1 MPMKRRGPRDERGT
15 ANTRPDDAEME
26 TFSLG
31 VPRWPVLLRLMGRGP
46 LVRRSDRIEA
56 LVLVLALVVAV
67 LAIPAAAAV
76 GTAVH
81 DSNRHLY
88 AEQARTRHLVSAT
101 VTEVPANRLVSRT
114 GTIDVQARWTAAG
127 GEHTGDVN
135 APSSVQPGDTVEVWV
150 DDTGAQVPA
159 PNPTSR
165 AAWEGAAAA
174 FALWFAVAATVAT
187 VFAATMAICD
197 HIRWNRWQHD
207 LNRLVDSDDGYH
219 RPGHAV

>member
-1 MPMKRRGPRDERGT
+1 MKRRGPRDERGT
-15 ANTRPDDAEME
+15 ANPRPDTAEMD

-31 VPRWPVLLRLMGRGP
+31 LPRWPVLLRLMGRGP

-67 LAIPAAAAV
+67 LAIPVAAAV

-88 AEQARTRHLVSAT
+88 AEQARTSHLVTAT

-114 GTIDVQARWTAAG
+114 GTIDVVARWTAAG
-127 GEHTGDVN
+127 GEHTGDVS
-135 APSSVQPGDTVEVWV
+135 APSSVQPGDTIEVWV
-150 DDTGAQVPA
+150 DDAGARVSA
-159 PNPTSR
+159 PNPPSR

-174 FALWFAVAATVAT
+174 FALWFAVAATMT
-187 VFAATMAICD
+187 TLFAVTMAICD
-197 HIRWNRWQHD
+197 HVRWNRWQHE
-207 LNRLVDSDDGYH
+207 LNQLVDNDGYH